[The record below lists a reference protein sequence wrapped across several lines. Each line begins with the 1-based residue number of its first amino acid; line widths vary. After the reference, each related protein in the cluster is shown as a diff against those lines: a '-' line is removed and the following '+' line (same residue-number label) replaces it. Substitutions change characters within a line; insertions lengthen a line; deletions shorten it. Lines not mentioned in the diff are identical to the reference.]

1 MVLRVNR
8 ARSTSA
14 LARLSIGAG
23 LALGGLALSP
33 RAHATFHLMQIEQI
47 IGGVNGDTSAQAIQL
62 RMRSSFQQFVS
73 EGKLVAYDAA
83 GLNPIVILV
92 PPADVTNFS
101 TGDRVLI
108 TSSSFNALCSPACIP
123 DFTMTNTIP
132 ASYLAAGRLT
142 WEDTFGTI
150 LWSVSWG
157 GASYTGS
164 TLGALTNTATGQF
177 GPAWAGALPSTGV
190 QALLFQGAATA
201 PAGANSTDYALTS
214 GAATFTNNARNSFAL
229 IASAPCYANCTGN
242 TDAPLLSAADFTC
255 FLQKFRA
262 GDTYANCTGNT
273 DAPLLSAADFT
284 CFLQKFRAGC
294 P

>member
-1 MVLRVNR
+1 
-8 ARSTSA
+8 
-14 LARLSIGAG
+14 
-23 LALGGLALSP
+23 
-33 RAHATFHLMQIEQI
+33 
-47 IGGVNGDTSAQAIQL
+47 
-62 RMRSSFQQFVS
+62 
-73 EGKLVAYDAA
+73 
-83 GLNPIVILV
+83 
-92 PPADVTNFS
+92 
-101 TGDRVLI
+101 
-108 TSSSFNALCSPACIP
+108 
-123 DFTMTNTIP
+123 MTNPIP

-164 TLGALTNTATGQF
+164 TLGALTNTPTGQF

-190 QALLFQGAATA
+190 QALLFLGAATA

-214 GAATFTNNARNSFAL
+214 GAATFTNNAHSSFTL